1 MPSNDAEALPNLN
14 FDVSIKAP
22 PFRVTKCPNGDE
34 SVNVVELFGPSAWSN
49 SFWVLVGVNASRKAL
64 AAPQSIR
71 ATSGDHVPAAPARL
85 TLASASSRRRASVQG
100 GEARSATRALAELLV
115 LSKNSV
121 RAVVSTL
128 ASRQRASTT
137 SDIVLRALEKLASGT
152 S

>member
-85 TLASASSRRRASVQG
+85 TLASASSRRPASVQG